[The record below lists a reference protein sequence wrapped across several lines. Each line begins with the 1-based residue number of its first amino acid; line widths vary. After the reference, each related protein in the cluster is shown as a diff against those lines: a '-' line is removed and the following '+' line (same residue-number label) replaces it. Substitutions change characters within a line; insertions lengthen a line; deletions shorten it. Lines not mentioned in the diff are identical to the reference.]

1 MIYNLFWVRYLGLS
15 EDTEHGETSVSPPQ
29 RFPSRRTGSTSPKT
43 LPEPSTQADPAA
55 VRAMVEGL
63 IRDGFLIP
71 LEEGARVEGTGV
83 EDSRV
88 MFKPNL
94 LSRKPRTVP
103 DQIWK
108 ALD

>member
-1 MIYNLFWVRYLGLS
+1 VTAQVTTASGSPANISGTVYL
-15 EDTEHGETSVSPPQ
+15 V
-29 RFPSRRTGSTSPKT
+29 
-43 LPEPSTQADPAA
+43 PSTQADPAA
-55 VRAMVEGL
+55 VRAMVDRL

-71 LEEGARVEGTGV
+71 LEEGARVEGARV